1 MKENNKKFKDRVVL
15 GTLWTRLLLCVLVVG
30 ACLLSD
36 IASAQGPAIVRVEA
50 AIEES
55 VSPTIE
61 LVGTVMPLRRSTV
74 GSAVDGRV
82 VTYEV
87 DAGQLVEQDQTLAT
101 LLINTINIEIAGA
114 EAELAVRMAEHDE
127 MVNGARPEELD
138 EARADLASAR
148 AIEAYAKAR
157 FDRLVR
163 LAGVAGALSQ
173 EELDAAR
180 SAYDSAEQRSIA
192 AASALALLE
201 AGTRAEQLQQAK
213 ARVDVQSQV
222 VELLKDRRSKYTI
235 KSPFAGFVVREFTE
249 KGAWIKQGD
258 PIAEVIDIS
267 SVEVEVAA
275 PEQIVPFLRNGDE
288 VQVRLD
294 TYPDQ
299 IWNGTISGI
308 IPDADVRARTFPVR
322 VKVANGPMDSDR
334 LLRPGMLARVNL
346 PAGEVKTGVTLPK
359 DAVVVN
365 GQNKT
370 VYKYIDGKVGVVPV
384 AIIFGTND
392 RFLVSGQLQ
401 AGDLVVTQGN
411 ERLRPGAEVQIL
423 EPK

>member
-1 MKENNKKFKDRVVL
+1 MREINRKVMDRVVVAMV
-15 GTLWTRLLLCVLVVG
+15 WPSPLLLVLVVG
-30 ACLLSD
+30 ACLLPV
-36 IASAQGPAIVRVEA
+36 IANAQGPAIVRVEA
-50 AIEES
+50 ATEES
-55 VSPTIE
+55 VRPTIE

-87 DAGQLVEQDQTLAT
+87 DAGQIVQQDQTLAT

-114 EAELAVRMAEHDE
+114 EAELAVRMAERDE

-213 ARVDVQSQV
+213 ARVEVQSQV
-222 VELLKDRRSKYTI
+222 VELLKNRRSKYTI

-294 TYPDQ
+294 TYSDQ
-299 IWNGTISGI
+299 LWNGTISGI

-322 VKVANGPMDSDR
+322 VRIANGPMDSAR
-334 LLRPGMLARVNL
+334 LLRPGMLARVSL
-346 PAGEVKTGVTLPK
+346 PAGELETGITLPK

-384 AIIFGTND
+384 TIVFGTND

-401 AGDLVVTQGN
+401 PGDMVVTQGN

-423 EPK
+423 ETK

>member
-1 MKENNKKFKDRVVL
+1 MDRVVVAMV
-15 GTLWTRLLLCVLVVG
+15 WPSPLLLVLVVG
-30 ACLLSD
+30 ACLLPV
-36 IASAQGPAIVRVEA
+36 IANAQGPAIVRVEA
-50 AIEES
+50 ATEES
-55 VSPTIE
+55 VRPTIE

-87 DAGQLVEQDQTLAT
+87 DAGQIVQQDQTLAT

-114 EAELAVRMAEHDE
+114 EAELAVRMAERDE

-213 ARVDVQSQV
+213 ARVEVQSQV

-294 TYPDQ
+294 TYSDQ
-299 IWNGTISGI
+299 LWNGTISGI

-322 VKVANGPMDSDR
+322 VRIANGPMDSAR
-334 LLRPGMLARVNL
+334 LLRPGMLARVSL
-346 PAGEVKTGVTLPK
+346 PAGELETGITLPK

-384 AIIFGTND
+384 TIVFGTND

-401 AGDLVVTQGN
+401 AGDMVVTQGN

-423 EPK
+423 ETK